1 MTIKRILVVEDNGMT
16 AMVIQ
21 KILKQMEFTDVL
33 LASNY
38 TRAIELYKSQKPHIV
53 LLDIDLEAEKDGID
67 IAREVR
73 KHDDIPII
81 YLTADHDPQTI
92 QRAAL
97 TLPGS
102 YLSKP
107 FSKEQLKAALTLV
120 WSIYCNQ
127 TDTCNTLYPL
137 SLYHSYDQATGN
149 LYEDGVPI
157 HLTSK
162 EKQLVNIFCHTKK
175 TFLDTQSL
183 SQLVWMGDEPASE
196 NALRNLIYRLHKKL
210 TYNLFEYVAPE
221 GYHIIQ
227 YPMLLSDE
235 ETPA

>member
-38 TRAIELYKSQKPHIV
+38 TRAIELYKSQKPHIL

-73 KHDDIPII
+73 KLDDIPII

-97 TLPGS
+97 TLPNS

-107 FSKEQLKAALTLV
+107 FSKEQIKAAITLA
-120 WSIYCNQ
+120 WSIYSNQ
-127 TDTCNTLYPL
+127 VGTRHALCPL
-137 SLYHSYDQATGN
+137 SLHHSFDPVTKN
-149 LYEDGVPI
+149 LYEDAVAI
-157 HLTSK
+157 HLTSL
-162 EKQLVNIFCHTKK
+162 EKRLIDIFCHTKQ
-175 TFLDTQSL
+175 TLLDTQL
-183 SQLVWMGDEPASE
+183 LIQLIWMGDEPASE
-196 NALRNLIYRLHKKL
+196 NVLRNLIYRLNKKL
-210 TYNLFEYVAPE
+210 KYDLLEYVRPV

-227 YPMLLSDE
+227 DSMPPSDE
-235 ETPA
+235 ETPV